1 MIKAVLI
8 IGVVVAFLIGG
19 LIGLL
24 RGARTGMPNAE
35 VLERA
40 RRRTIE
46 QDAQDRKESDD

>member
-1 MIKAVLI
+1 MIKALLI

-19 LIGLL
+19 LIGL
-24 RGARTGMPNAE
+24 RRSTRAGMPDPE

-46 QDAQDRKESDD
+46 QDAKDRKD